1 MKIEDVKKEYEKKIF
16 KKENVVGVGKGYKFR
31 EKEKTDEMSIVC
43 LVEKKVDK
51 EKLKKRD
58 LIPKKIKEF
67 KTDVMQVGKLRALQI
82 DKTARHRPCPMGT
95 SGGHY
100 LITAGTNG
108 ELLKDKRE
116 GKICIGTNNHV
127 GANSNDALIGDPYLQ
142 PGPIDGG
149 INPNDIIGR
158 LLRFIPIKFGFDLS
172 TCSVARFWSG
182 IYNVF
187 ARLFSRRTRLR
198 PIVAYPEYN
207 LVDAALIE
215 VTEEDVSAEIVD
227 IGVPKGVKQAEPGML
242 VQKSGR
248 TTSHTINGEIRSI
261 ETDIGPINYNW
272 KFAYFRNQIVIS
284 NDGFSAPGDSG
295 SLVLDMDGYAVG
307 KLFAG
312 GEGTTIANPI
322 QTYLDLLDAD
332 LIIE

>member
-1 MKIEDVKKEYEKKIF
+1 
-16 KKENVVGVGKGYKFR
+16 
-31 EKEKTDEMSIVC
+31 MSIVC
-43 LVEKKVDK
+43 LVERKVDM

-58 LIPKKIKEF
+58 LIPKKIQEF

-108 ELLKDKRE
+108 ELLRDKRE

-127 GANSNDALIGDPYLQ
+127 GANSNDAQIGDPYLQ
-142 PGPIDGG
+142 PGPADGG
-149 INPNDIIGR
+149 INPNDIIGN
-158 LLRFIPIKFGFDLS
+158 LLRFIPIKFAFDLS
-172 TCSVARFWSG
+172 TCPVARFWSG

-198 PIVAYPEYN
+198 PIIAYPEYN
-207 LVDAALIE
+207 LVDAALIN
-215 VTEEDVSAEIVD
+215 VKEEDVSAEIVD

-248 TTSHTINGEIRSI
+248 TTCHTINGEIRSI
-261 ETDIGPINYNW
+261 ETNIGPVNYNW
-272 KFAYFRNQIVIS
+272 KFAYFRDQIVIG

-312 GEGTTIANPI
+312 GEGTTIASPI
-322 QTYLDLLDAD
+322 QIYLDLLEAE
-332 LIIE
+332 LITE

>member
-1 MKIEDVKKEYEKKIF
+1 MKIEEVKQEYEKKIF
-16 KKENVVGVGKGYKFR
+16 KKANVVGVGIGYKFR
-31 EKEKTDEMSIVC
+31 EKEKTDEKSIIC
-43 LVEKKVDK
+43 LVERKVDK
-51 EKLKKRD
+51 EELKKRD
-58 LIPKKIKEF
+58 LIPKTIKEF
-67 KTDVMQVGKLRALQI
+67 KTDVMQVGKLRAFLI
-82 DKTARHRPCPMGT
+82 DRTARHRPCPMGT

-100 LITAGTNG
+100 FITAGTNG
-108 ELLKDKRE
+108 ELLRDKRE

-127 GANSNDALIGDPYLQ
+127 GANSNDAQIGDPYLQ
-142 PGPIDGG
+142 SGPIDGG
-149 INPNDIIGR
+149 TNPNDVIGN
-158 LLRFIPIKFGFDLS
+158 LLRFVPIKFTFDLS
-172 TCSVARFWSG
+172 TCSVARFWGG

-198 PIVAYPEYN
+198 PIIAYSEYN

-248 TTSHTINGEIRSI
+248 TTSHTVNGEIRSI
-261 ETDIGPINYNW
+261 ETDVGPINYNW